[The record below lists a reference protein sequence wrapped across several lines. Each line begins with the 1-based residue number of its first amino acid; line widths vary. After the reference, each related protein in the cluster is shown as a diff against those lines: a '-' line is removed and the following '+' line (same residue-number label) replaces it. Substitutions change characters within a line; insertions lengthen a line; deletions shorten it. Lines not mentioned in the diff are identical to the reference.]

1 MVKNTQKDLSTV
13 LKDTIVEGGSTA
25 THSSVWDGQTDPTYK
40 ATNSYLVLLYLTT
53 TTITTQL
60 FTSEGGSA
68 ALNCTKEYLPERF
81 RRFAVTSLKTFD
93 EEHILK

>member
-1 MVKNTQKDLSTV
+1 M
-13 LKDTIVEGGSTA
+13 
-25 THSSVWDGQTDPTYK
+25 
-40 ATNSYLVLLYLTT
+40 TT

-81 RRFAVTSLKTFD
+81 RRFTDTSLKTFA
-93 EEHILK
+93 EKHILK